1 MQAGLR
7 DWYISMI
14 LLLTQGI
21 AKWLVFFFFVIVGH
35 LKKME
40 FQDCT
45 KFVTFKGSSLTP

>member
-7 DWYISMI
+7 DCYISMI
-14 LLLTQGI
+14 LLLTQGV
-21 AKWLVFFFFVIVGH
+21 AKWLVSFLFFFYCWS

-45 KFVTFKGSSLTP
+45 KFVIF